1 MTRTLRATS
10 SLQTT
15 RKNWWK
21 FSFVELSTYTTLAN
35 DRPVSLPVECLY
47 VIDRVRVIW
56 IIRVYEEWYIESFSF
71 SFSVSFHQWCFERI
85 QNLWR
90 IMYRYEARALSG
102 YIGDDRLERTNS
114 FDCFFLSLFSLWV
127 TCQRDIF
134 MQMNRKGS
142 MAFRTGKYFLS
153 LWESTLRDIAE
164 GIQPSRMQ
172 MHMHRSKIDDKYTDV
187 CII

>member
-56 IIRVYEEWYIESFSF
+56 IIRVYEERYIESFSF

-127 TCQRDIF
+127 TEERVREIFLCKWIEREVPASIFFPCERVRFEISQR
-134 MQMNRKGS
+134 G
-142 MAFRTGKYFLS
+142 YS
-153 LWESTLRDIAE
+153 LLVCKCTC
-164 GIQPSRMQ
+164 
-172 MHMHRSKIDDKYTDV
+172 IDRR
-187 CII
+187 